1 MGIRIT
7 WLKPEE
13 RLEAEL
19 QQLVKEGIDAS
30 ALQSRWEDLQRWIKD
45 PAVLRQ
51 EAVRLLDECRALADA
66 EAPGDAVAEPSELV
80 EILPPDLPAGSSTG
94 SPASMSRTF
103 SGAFLDDR
111 IGGGWLGRLAG
122 CLLGKP
128 MEGVPREGIRAILQ
142 SSGQWPLTDYIT
154 AAGVP
159 DDVRSRYPFNRTAQQ
174 HSLRETIV
182 CMPEDDDSNYTMLSL
197 YICETVGEGF
207 TTDDVAT
214 AWLRLLP
221 ALRVYTAERVAY
233 QNLLDLLTPPETARF
248 RNPYR
253 EWIGAQIRADLW
265 GWIAPGD
272 RRRAA
277 ALAWQ
282 DARLSH
288 VKNGIYGAMAVAA
301 MVAEAFVARDVQETV
316 AAALDV
322 IPLESRLAEA
332 IRFSLDVAGRLSD
345 FEQAVDAVYE
355 RYGHYHWVHTINNA
369 AIVVLALLY
378 AEGSYEQAIGRA
390 VVGGWDTDC
399 NGATVGS
406 IMGTMLGRSGIPATW
421 SGPLRDRV
429 RTSLAGFDNSSIE
442 ELIRRTMRCVPDRYR
457 ESAGVTES
465 RPGP

>member
-1 MGIRIT
+1 MFPG
-7 WLKPEE
+7 
-13 RLEAEL
+13 
-19 QQLVKEGIDAS
+19 
-30 ALQSRWEDLQRWIKD
+30 AL
-45 PAVLRQ
+45 
-51 EAVRLLDECRALADA
+51 
-66 EAPGDAVAEPSELV
+66 
-80 EILPPDLPAGSSTG
+80 
-94 SPASMSRTF
+94 
-103 SGAFLDDR
+103 LDDR

-128 MEGVPREGIRAILQ
+128 MEGVPRDGIHAILQ

-159 DDVRSRYPFNRTAQQ
+159 DEVRTRYPFNRTAQQ
-174 HSLRETIV
+174 HSLRETIA

-197 YICETVGEGF
+197 YICETAGEDF

-233 QNLLDLLTPPETARF
+233 QNLLDLLAPPETARY

-265 GWIAPGD
+265 GWVAPGD
-272 RRRAA
+272 PRRAA
-277 ALAWQ
+277 ALAWH

-288 VKNGIYGAMAVAA
+288 VKNGLYGAMAVAA
-301 MVAEAFVARDVQETV
+301 MVASAFVAGDVEEIT

-322 IPLESRLAEA
+322 IPHSSRLAEA
-332 IRFSLDVAGRLSD
+332 IRFAHDTAGRLGD

-355 RYGHYHWVHTINNA
+355 RYGSYHWVHTINNA
-369 AIVVLALLY
+369 TIVVLALLY
-378 AEGSYEQAIGRA
+378 ARGDYERAIGGA
-390 VVGGWDTDC
+390 VSGGWDTDC

-406 IMGTMLGRSGIPATW
+406 IMGTFLGRRGIPAKW

-429 RTSLAGFDNSSIE
+429 RTSMAGFDNSSIE
-442 ELIRRTMRCVPDRYR
+442 ELIRRTVRCVPERYR
-457 ESAGVTES
+457 EPPAA
-465 RPGP
+465 R

>member
-1 MGIRIT
+1 VIRVT

-13 RLEAEL
+13 RLEAEFN
-19 QQLVKEGIDAS
+19 QLAEEGVDAS
-30 ALQSRWEDLQRWIKD
+30 ALRGRWEALRRGVAD
-45 PAVLRQ
+45 PVELRQ
-51 EAVRLLDECRALADA
+51 DAERLLDECRALADA
-66 EAPGDAVAEPSELV
+66 QADRLPLEPSELE
-80 EILPPDLPAGSSTG
+80 EILPPGPVGSADGT
-94 SPASMSRTF
+94 PRRF
-103 SGAFLDDR
+103 SDGALDDR

-128 MEGVPREGIRAILQ
+128 MESVPREGIRAILQ
-142 SSGQWPLTDYIT
+142 SSGQWPLADYIT

-159 DDVRSRYPFNRTAQQ
+159 AEVRARYPFNRTAQQ
-174 HSLRETIV
+174 HSLRETMA

-197 YICETVGEGF
+197 YIRETAGEAF

-272 RRRAA
+272 PRQAA

-288 VKNGIYGAMAVAA
+288 VKNGLYGAMAVAA
-301 MVAEAFVARDVQETV
+301 MIAEAFVAADVRQII
-316 AAALDV
+316 AAGLAV
-322 IPLESRLAEA
+322 IPPSSRLAEA
-332 IRFSLDVAGRLSD
+332 IRFSVGTAGRLDD
-345 FEQAVDAVYE
+345 FEQAVDAVYA

-369 AIVVLALLY
+369 TIVVLALLY
-378 AEGSYEQAIGRA
+378 AGGEYERAIGQA
-390 VVGGWDTDC
+390 VTGGWDTDC

-406 IMGTMLGRSGIPATW
+406 IMGTMLGRRGIPAKW
-421 SGPLRDRV
+421 SAPLRDRV
-429 RTSLAGFDNSSIE
+429 RSSMAGFDDSSIE
-442 ELIRRTMRCVPDRYR
+442 DLIHRTIRCVPDRYR
-457 ESAGVTES
+457 EEAAVPA
-465 RPGP
+465 RPPGAS